1 MKHRSQLF
9 LFAIVLLFTG
19 LLPVSAQGIIM
30 PPPGVFTDPSWLK
43 IDYHYVNVTI
53 ENQIATT
60 RIDMQFTNEGDALA
74 EGTFIFPLPEGAAV
88 DRLTMHVDGIAIEAR
103 ILAADEARRIYD
115 NIVRQYRD
123 PALLEYIGTSAIQ
136 ASVFPIPPGDSR
148 RIELAYGQVLEADN
162 GLINYVYPMNS
173 AALTRRP
180 IGQMSINVQVT
191 SSDRISNI
199 YSPSH
204 RIAVHRSDDDR
215 GFNASYEGSR
225 VFPDGDFSM
234 FYGLENNSISVN
246 LLSYRESMNEDGFFL
261 LMVQPPVRTQ
271 RDRAIAR
278 DIIIVLDQSGSMIG
292 EKWDQARDAAAFVL
306 ERLNPRDRFNI
317 ISFSTGMRLYS
328 DDLEPVSEVDNAIA
342 WMNRLNAEGGTD
354 INLALTAAL
363 EMADPQRNTTVL
375 FLTDGLPTVGVVYRE
390 DILANIKAIP
400 TNARIFT
407 FGVGY
412 DVDTFLLDEIASA
425 FRGTGTYVRP
435 DEHIEDK
442 VAGLYSKIS
451 APVLTD
457 TRLDFDGARVELM
470 YPAQLPDLFAGEQ
483 LTLVGRYRDGVDDLT
498 LRLSGVVEGQE
509 QVFIYDGLNLRQRA
523 GGEAFIAR
531 LWATRRIGDL
541 LNTIRLRGEN
551 PELVDSVI
559 NLSLRYGII
568 TPYTSFLIE
577 EDDILTQQ
585 GRQRAADDF
594 RRGEAAELSRDF
606 TGAGAVEAASDLAGI
621 TAAEAPAPAM
631 MPFATQTAF
640 DMDGEAEPSE
650 PGAPTRAASNPISS
664 VGDKTFIRLNDV
676 WNDTAYDPDTMETIK
691 VVFLSDEY
699 FALLDEHPELGPYF
713 ALGDRVIVVLD
724 GTAYE
729 VTAE

>member
-1 MKHRSQLF
+1 MKHRSLF
-9 LFAIVLLFTG
+9 VLITIVLLSIN
-19 LLPVSAQGIIM
+19 LLPAMAQGIIA
-30 PPPGVFTDPSWLK
+30 PPPGVFTDPNWLK
-43 IDYHYVNVTI
+43 IDYHHVNVAI

-60 RIDMQFTNEGDALA
+60 RIDMQFTNEGEALA

-88 DRLTMHVDGIAIEAR
+88 DHLTMHVDGQAIEAR
-103 ILAADEARRIYD
+103 ILAADEARQIYD

-148 RIELAYGQVLEADN
+148 RIELSYGQVLEADN
-162 GLINYVYPMNS
+162 GLLHYVYPMNS
-173 AALTRRP
+173 PALARRA

-191 SSDRISNI
+191 GSDPISNI

-204 RIAVHRSDDDR
+204 RVAVHRSPDDR
-215 GFNASYEGSR
+215 GFNASYEDNH
-225 VFPDGDFSM
+225 VFPEGDFSL
-234 FYGLENNSISVN
+234 FYGLENNRISVN
-246 LLSYRESMNEDGFFL
+246 LLSYRESASEDGFFL
-261 LMVQPPVRTQ
+261 LMVQPPVRAE
-271 RDRAIAR
+271 RDHTIAR
-278 DIIIVLDQSGSMIG
+278 DIIVVLDQSGSMQG
-292 EKWDQARDAAAFVL
+292 AKWDQARDATAYVL

-328 DDLEPVSEVDNAIA
+328 DDLEPVSEANDAIA
-342 WMNRLNAEGGTD
+342 WMKRLNAEGGTD

-363 EMADPQRNTTVL
+363 EMADPERNTTVL
-375 FLTDGLPTVGVVYRE
+375 FLTDGLPTVGVVQRE
-390 DILANIKAIP
+390 AILANIGEIP

-412 DVDTFLLDEIASA
+412 DVDTFLLDEIAGA
-425 FRGTGTYVRP
+425 FRGTGVYVRP
-435 DEHIEDK
+435 NEDIEDK
-442 VAGLYSKIS
+442 VASLYNKIS

-457 TRLDFDGARVELM
+457 TSLDFDAARVELM

-483 LTLVGRYRDGVDDLT
+483 LTVVGRYRAGVDDLT
-498 LRLSGVVEGQE
+498 VRLSGAVEGQE

-551 PELVDSVI
+551 PELVDSIV

-577 EDDILTQQ
+577 EDDILSQQ

-594 RRGEAAELSRDF
+594 RSQEAAQLSRDF
-606 TGAGAVEAASDLAGI
+606 TGADAVEAASDIAGMS
-621 TAAEAPAPAM
+621 AAEAPAPMAM
-631 MPFATQTAF
+631 PTQLAPMS
-640 DMDGEAEPSE
+640 DDGEAEPGL
-650 PGAPTRAASNPISS
+650 PGHPTSNPISV
-664 VGDKTFIRLNDV
+664 VGDKTFIRINDV
-676 WNDTAYDPDTMETIK
+676 WSDTAYDPDLMDTEK

-699 FALLDEHPELGPYF
+699 FALLDENPELGPYF
-713 ALGDRVIVVLD
+713 ALGDRVIVVLA
-724 GTAYE
+724 GAAYE
-729 VTAE
+729 VVAE